1 MWQSNELPLYN
12 TAMATRQEKVTNDD
26 LVPDNENEV
35 SQEKRKLEY
44 TAPADHQESDT
55 LLRENRDLAILYA
68 IAGHLNRKIDVHE
81 ALQEVL
87 AQVTKLLGL
96 QTGWVWLL
104 DEQNGPYLAAA
115 QSLPPYLADHPQ
127 RMSGSCLCLDTFL
140 QGDLEGASN
149 IDVLRCSRLKNAERE
164 NDPSSLGLLFHS
176 SVPIYAGDMP
186 IGVLNVASEDWRELA
201 AEELQLL
208 HIIGDQIGLAIQRAR
223 ISAEHTQAATRLA
236 TIEERNRLARE
247 IHDTLAQG
255 MTAITLQLE
264 TADALAGSNPER
276 AHEAIRRALNLA
288 RKNLEEARRSV
299 VDLRAAS
306 LQDRTLPE
314 ALEALIHETAHEG
327 IEIDY
332 HYEPANEFPILSSKL
347 EAGVYRIAQEA
358 LANVYKHAQA
368 KHIAL
373 SLYIEDGN
381 LCLYVQD
388 DGCGFLPD
396 AETQTTHTSV
406 GHFGLTGMSERVKL
420 LGGTL
425 CISSEPGAGTCV
437 AACIPLEA
445 PPRLAND
452 ASASVLIRSDNAAAH
467 LADAQSERAATALQ
481 SDKPQGEEGRGK

>member
-1 MWQSNELPLYN
+1 MNKWNMWQSNTIPLYN
-12 TAMATRQEKVTNDD
+12 TVMATRQEKVTNDD
-26 LVPDNENEV
+26 HNPGKVNEV
-35 SQEKRKLEY
+35 PQEKRDPKYL
-44 TAPADHQESDT
+44 AHSDHQESDT
-55 LLRENRDLAILYA
+55 LLRENRDLAVLYA

-104 DEQNGPYLAAA
+104 DEQDGPYLAAA

-164 NDPSSLGLLFHS
+164 NDPSSLGLRFHS

-255 MTAITLQLE
+255 LAAITLQLE
-264 TADALAGSNPER
+264 AADVLAESHAER
-276 AHEAIRRALNLA
+276 AQEAIRRALSLA
-288 RKNLEEARRSV
+288 RSNLEEARRSV
-299 VDLRAAS
+299 IDLRAAS
-306 LQDRTLPE
+306 LQDRTLTE
-314 ALEALIHETAHEG
+314 ALAALVQEG
-327 IEIDY
+327 CE
-332 HYEPANEFPILSSKL
+332 ERSAQVEFAYTPVHNFPVLSPRL
-347 EAGVYRIAQEA
+347 EESLYRIAQEA
-358 LANVYKHAQA
+358 LANACNHAQA
-368 KHIAL
+368 Q
-373 SLYIEDGN
+373 YISVTLTLDEEG
-381 LCLYVQD
+381 VQMMIQD
-388 DGCGFLPD
+388 DGRGFDP
-396 AETQTTHTSV
+396 EKVTGQTGVGHE
-406 GHFGLTGMSERVKL
+406 GHFGL
-420 LGGTL
+420 
-425 CISSEPGAGTCV
+425 
-437 AACIPLEA
+437 
-445 PPRLAND
+445 
-452 ASASVLIRSDNAAAH
+452 
-467 LADAQSERAATALQ
+467 
-481 SDKPQGEEGRGK
+481 